1 MSSAEDVRLAVA
13 AAAEAFEEHFLVG
26 DLDHAALLR
35 AIADELDARRDDLV
49 ATAQRETSLTQ
60 ARLEGEHAR
69 TTGQLRAFAAYV
81 SDGTHLDRIVDAATD
96 TQPRQERVN
105 VPLGVAAVYAASNF
119 PFAFSVCGG
128 DTAAALAA
136 GCPVV
141 VKTHPLHPETSALS
155 AAAAHAAVV
164 ATGFPPAWFAT
175 VEGDADV
182 AIELVRAPGVAAAA
196 FTGSRVAGEALVRA
210 GVGRP
215 DPIPV
220 YAEMG
225 SLNPFVVLPAAA
237 AARTDTIAEQVAA
250 SVTLGVGQFCTKP
263 GLLLVPDDEAGAAL
277 VEGVVSRLGGASPGP
292 MLGERLAT
300 GYRGGLARA
309 LGDGARPLLEPH
321 DAGGPTYALPA
332 VLEVPAATL
341 LDRDPAQEEIFGPAV
356 VVARYAP
363 TDLPALIRALDGALV
378 GTVWSEPSERELLR
392 GVTRA
397 LARRCGRVVH
407 NGVPTGVTVA
417 EGTVHGG
424 PWPATSSPR
433 DTSVGMT
440 AVRRFQRPV
449 GFQTYP
455 PDALPPV

>member
-35 AIADELDARRDDLV
+35 AIADQLDARRDDLV
-49 ATAQRETSLTQ
+49 ATALRETSLTQ

-81 SDGTHLDRIVDAATD
+81 SDGKHLDRIVDAATD

-105 VPLGVAAVYAASNF
+105 VPLGCWPSTPRATSRSPSACAAAT
-119 PFAFSVCGG
+119 P
-128 DTAAALAA
+128 AAALAA

-155 AAAAHAAVV
+155 AAAAHAAVEAV
-164 ATGFPPAWFAT
+164 GFPPAWFGT

-182 AIELVRAPGVAAAA
+182 AIALVTAPGVAAAA

-210 GVGRP
+210 AAAREE
-215 DPIPV
+215 PIPV
-220 YAEMG
+220 HAEMG
-225 SLNPFVVLPAAA
+225 SLNPFVVLPDAA
-237 AARTDTIAEQVAA
+237 AARTDAIAEQVAA

-292 MLGERLAT
+292 MLGSGWPRAT
-300 GYRGGLARA
+300 AAASPGRGRRRASAARA
-309 LGDGARPLLEPH
+309 ARCRRADVRPAGRPRGARGDTPAPRPR
-321 DAGGPTYALPA
+321 AGG
-332 VLEVPAATL
+332 
-341 LDRDPAQEEIFGPAV
+341 
-356 VVARYAP
+356 
-363 TDLPALIRALDGALV
+363 DLRSGRGRGAICPRRPPALIRSLDGALV
-378 GTVWSEPSERELLR
+378 ARSGRSRPS
-392 GVTRA
+392 A
-397 LARRCGRVVH
+397 SCSAASPARSPVAAARVVH
-407 NGVPTGVTVA
+407 DGVPTGVTVA

-440 AVRRFQRPV
+440 AVRRFLRPV